1 MLNMTKT
8 KTDIVA
14 DSGLQLYIKS
24 WPLGLALTNLDSSK
38 YHAFAG
44 EGGAHLD
51 HRSNLVLDFTVFE
64 KTILPS
70 NKITTKYIEV
80 APKVVIEVDVKVELE
95 DPQANIFDEFILRN
109 VRKLHQF

>member
-38 YHAFAG
+38 YLAFAG

-109 VRKLHQF
+109 VRQLHQF